1 MTKAQLF
8 LFLILEL
15 SVTAFAKTTIYVS
28 SSMGND
34 QNSGL
39 TIQDPKKSIKEALGN
54 GDEIYL
60 MAGDTFFETLRL
72 VKKKVTRYGEGGNPV
87 ICGFKRII
95 KPKWEKVGNSIWRIN
110 LSTDNYSGFQKGSST
125 LNNIGCIHDIES
137 DEIHG
142 KKVQYF
148 DKLKEDWDIW
158 QTEQCGAGVAGNQ
171 FDYLYIYLSTN
182 PNLYNL
188 EFSVG
193 TAAVTMNDAT
203 LDGVNI
209 IGWGFGI
216 SANHKSIIR
225 NARIDAIG
233 GMIQLGA
240 SPFVCYG
247 NGVEFYVANN
257 ISDCI
262 VENCYISRCYDCAC
276 TIQGSRH
283 QGATPTNIVFRNN
296 LIVGCCQGWE
306 DFLNNGEGVNYQ
318 NCRFENN
325 IVCYSESGFGYPSS
339 VVRYSHVLGNN
350 HSGSRGMIIK
360 GNIFVGGNLYRS
372 GEYEGKYCS
381 NVWVRNKFYATPSS
395 YLLCN
400 YLGTKNYLKLPAE
413 KHAIRQTEQSYRSL
427 TGDRTT
433 KIYYYSRQKA
443 DKKARSVIRRYL
455 RNHKSLV
462 SR

>member
-1 MTKAQLF
+1 MKKILLS

-15 SVTAFAKTTIYVS
+15 TGATIAKTTIYVS
-28 SSMGND
+28 SSMGNN

-39 TIQDPKKSIKEALGN
+39 TMQDPKKSIEAAMRF
-54 GDEIYL
+54 GDEICL
-60 MAGDTFFETLRL
+60 KAGDVFYETLRL
-72 VKKKVTRYGEGGNPV
+72 TKKVVTRYGEGGNP
-87 ICGFKRII
+87 IISGYKRII
-95 KPKWEKVGNSIWRIN
+95 RPNWERVGDSIWRIN
-110 LSTDNYSGFQKGSST
+110 LSTDNYSGYQTGSSA

-142 KKVQYF
+142 RKVQYM

-158 QTEQCGAGVAGNQ
+158 QTEQCGADVAGNQ
-171 FDYLYIYLSTN
+171 FDYLYLCLSTN
-182 PNLYNL
+182 PNLLNL

-193 TAAVTMNDAT
+193 TIAVTMNDAT

-216 SANHKSIIR
+216 SANHKSIVR

-247 NGVEFYVANN
+247 NGVEFYVANSM
-257 ISDCI
+257 SDCI

-306 DFLNNGEGVNYQ
+306 DFLNNGEEVYYQ
-318 NCRFENN
+318 NCRFEKN
-325 IVCYSESGFGYPSS
+325 IVCYSESGFGYPST

-350 HSGSRGMIIK
+350 HSGNRGMIIK
-360 GNIFVGGNLYRS
+360 DNIFVGGNLYRS
-372 GEYEGKYCS
+372 SEYEGKYCS
-381 NVWVRNKFYATPSS
+381 NIWVRNKFYSTPNS

-413 KHAIRQTEQSYRSL
+413 KYAIRQTEQSYRSL
-427 TGDRTT
+427 TGDKTT
-433 KIYYYSRQKA
+433 KIYYYSHQKA
-443 DKKARSVIRRYL
+443 QKKANSAMKKYL
-455 RNHKSLV
+455 RTHKY
-462 SR
+462 